1 MTALPNETT
10 TSDALIRCGRLAART
25 AASALVKVG
34 TRVADAAAETAAA
47 RNGEPRRRPA
57 AIVPPAP
64 AAPVLPPPARAT
76 VPAAI
81 PASPP
86 RPAPAVLAATPAGAP
101 RRRADKLDLALR
113 LFAGVY
119 LVTLLVAVVVYKAA
133 FAQMLFIDPYFA
145 AYGIVVAGF
154 IVTRFALSLAYRP
167 ARDAGLEPHVAIVM
181 PAFNEEEA
189 IASSIRSLLALDY
202 PAGKLEVVVV
212 NDGSSDGTLAEIAAV
227 ARANPRVQVIDFPQ
241 NQGKRAAMAAGIR
254 MTSAEVIAFVDS
266 DSVLEPDALRVIV
279 QGFADERVGAVA
291 GHANVLNVNESWLTR
306 MQAVRYF
313 VAFKVNKAAESVFN
327 VVTCCSGCFSVYR
340 RTAIMPRLDWWENQ
354 TFLGGKSTFGD
365 DRSLTNCVLR
375 EWKVRYESRAVSH
388 TIVPAS
394 FQVFMTQQLRWK
406 RSWTRESL
414 IVGTFMWRK
423 NPLGSIA
430 VYVGIVLPL
439 VAPVTAVRAVLFQ
452 PVIQGAGAPLI
463 YLAGIYMMA
472 LAYGLYYALRHSRYD
487 ALWIWGVGFCFFYL
501 AFLLWQTYYAM
512 LTARSSSWGTRGA
525 APPPRAIPE
534 REAAIAQAPG
544 PLPVQA

>member
-1 MTALPNETT
+1 MTALPDRAT
-10 TSDALIRCGRLAART
+10 TSQALTRCGRLAGR
-25 AASALVKVG
+25 AAGAALVRVG
-34 TRVADAAAETAAA
+34 TQVVNATMEAPRAAP
-47 RNGEPRRRPA
+47 PRLPSPRMAQLPPPRPSA
-57 AIVPPAP
+57 PPRPQAPASTTPAP
-64 AAPVLPPPARAT
+64 ATAT
-76 VPAAI
+76 
-81 PASPP
+81 
-86 RPAPAVLAATPAGAP
+86 PAPATAAQVPAPLP
-101 RRRADKLDLALR
+101 RHRGDKLDLALR

-119 LVTLLVAVVVYKAA
+119 LVTLLIAVVVYKAA

-145 AYGIVVAGF
+145 AYGIVVAAF

-167 ARDAGLEPHVAIVM
+167 ARDAGLEPYVAIVM

-202 PAGKLEVVVV
+202 PQDKLEVVVV
-212 NDGSSDGTLAEIAAV
+212 NDGSGDNTLAEISAV
-227 ARANPRVQVIDFPQ
+227 ARANPRVEVIDFPK
-241 NQGKRAAMAAGIR
+241 NRGKRAAMAAGIR
-254 MTSAEVIAFVDS
+254 ATSAEVIAFVDS
-266 DSVLEPDALRVIV
+266 DCELEPDALRIIV
-279 QGFADERVGAVA
+279 QGFANPRVGAIA
-291 GHANVLNVNESWLTR
+291 GHANVLNVNESWLTK

-313 VAFKVNKAAESVFN
+313 VAFKVNKAAESVFD

-340 RTAIMPRLDWWENQ
+340 RAAIMPKLDWWEHQ
-354 TFLGGKSTFGD
+354 TFLGAPSTFGD

-375 EWKVRYESRAVSH
+375 GWKVRYESRAVSH
-388 TIVPAS
+388 TIVPAT
-394 FQVFMTQQLRWK
+394 FKVFMTQQLRWK

-430 VYVGIVLPL
+430 VYVGILLPL

-487 ALWIWGVGFCFFYL
+487 ALWIWGVVFCFFYL

-512 LTARSSSWGTRGA
+512 LTTRSASWGTRGA
-525 APPPRAIPE
+525 SPPPRPAPE
-534 REAAIAQAPG
+534 REAVHTPAPG
-544 PLPVQA
+544 RLPVRA